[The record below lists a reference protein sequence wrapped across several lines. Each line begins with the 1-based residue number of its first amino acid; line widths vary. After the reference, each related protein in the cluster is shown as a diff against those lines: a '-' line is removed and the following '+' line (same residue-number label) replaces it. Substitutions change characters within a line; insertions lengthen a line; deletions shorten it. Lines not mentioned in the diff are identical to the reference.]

1 MNSPMPTALRALPV
15 AIALFAHGCAQ
26 GPGDAADAPLP
37 AGEPA
42 PQGRVLP
49 APTGALGG
57 YLAARH
63 ARLHRDMEAAHL
75 YIVRALADEP
85 DNPDLL
91 ETALTSALAERDT
104 AAAGEFA
111 RRLAAAAPDSGVARV
126 ALATA
131 AVIAGDHAA
140 AAETAAGIPRTGIG
154 RYIVPLLRAWTLA
167 GLGDA
172 DGALA
177 ALEPLASRS
186 AFAGVRDYHAAL
198 IAELLGRPQ
207 AAETA
212 FAGALGAQRG
222 GALRAVLAAGG
233 FHLRAGRP
241 AAARA
246 AYDAFLDANPDTVF
260 LDAAYGS
267 LEEGANSPPP
277 LIADARAGYAEAL
290 YNAAASLAREDAVEA
305 ALVYAQLCLS
315 AREDHDACRMLLGDI
330 FAESGRHADAA
341 AEYEAVP
348 AESPLKWTARLRAAD
363 TVAELG
369 RIDAAAE
376 RLRGMAQERP
386 ERPAPLIAVAD
397 LMLNEK
403 RYEEAAEAY
412 DRALARI
419 PTLETRHWPL
429 LYARGM
435 SLERSDNWERA
446 EGDFLRA
453 LELEPDQPL
462 VLNYLGYSWI
472 EMGRN
477 YARAR
482 GMIEKAVKQRPNDG
496 YIVDSLGWVLYR
508 LGEYGE
514 AVVQLERAASLR
526 PGDPVI
532 LDHFGDA
539 LWRVGRRNEARFQWL
554 RALSFE
560 PEPELESALRGKL
573 DNGLAPEPETAPPAV
588 ETEDL

>member
-1 MNSPMPTALRALPV
+1 
-15 AIALFAHGCAQ
+15 
-26 GPGDAADAPLP
+26 
-37 AGEPA
+37 
-42 PQGRVLP
+42 
-49 APTGALGG
+49 
-57 YLAARH
+57 
-63 ARLHRDMEAAHL
+63 
-75 YIVRALADEP
+75 
-85 DNPDLL
+85 
-91 ETALTSALAERDT
+91 
-104 AAAGEFA
+104 
-111 RRLAAAAPDSGVARV
+111 
-126 ALATA
+126 
-131 AVIAGDHAA
+131 
-140 AAETAAGIPRTGIG
+140 
-154 RYIVPLLRAWTLA
+154 
-167 GLGDA
+167 
-172 DGALA
+172 
-177 ALEPLASRS
+177 
-186 AFAGVRDYHAAL
+186 
-198 IAELLGRPQ
+198 
-207 AAETA
+207 
-212 FAGALGAQRG
+212 
-222 GALRAVLAAGG
+222 
-233 FHLRAGRP
+233 
-241 AAARA
+241 
-246 AYDAFLDANPDTVF
+246 
-260 LDAAYGS
+260 
-267 LEEGANSPPP
+267 
-277 LIADARAGYAEAL
+277 
-290 YNAAASLAREDAVEA
+290 
-305 ALVYAQLCLS
+305 
-315 AREDHDACRMLLGDI
+315 
-330 FAESGRHADAA
+330 
-341 AEYEAVP
+341 
-348 AESPLKWTARLRAAD
+348 
-363 TVAELG
+363 
-369 RIDAAAE
+369 
-376 RLRGMAQERP
+376 
-386 ERPAPLIAVAD
+386 
-397 LMLNEK
+397 MLNEK

-560 PEPELESALRGKL
+560 PEPELETALRGKL
-573 DNGLAPEPETAPPAV
+573 DNGLAPEPAAAPPAV